1 MYAVI
6 KERVVFEPEILK
18 LFPVLAK
25 ASNKKTVEFVILALY
40 YGSPFARY
48 PENERWIL
56 ARKKVF
62 GQKEIVK
69 EELPDFDAI
78 KHCIEGF
85 QYDERRNTLRNYEEK
100 IRMLNDRL
108 YAETNQRE
116 LSAIDVSIERLE
128 KRVKAM
134 QLEITREEE
143 AVMIKG
149 GGVLSYLEE
158 WQEKMRKKKERDQY
172 IREHSGVEEL

>member
-1 MYAVI
+1 M
-6 KERVVFEPEILK
+6 
-18 LFPVLAK
+18 
-25 ASNKKTVEFVILALY
+25 
-40 YGSPFARY
+40 
-48 PENERWIL
+48 L

-149 GGVLSYLEE
+149 GGVLSESQE
-158 WQEKMRKKKERDQY
+158 WQEKMRKKKRA
-172 IREHSGVEEL
+172 